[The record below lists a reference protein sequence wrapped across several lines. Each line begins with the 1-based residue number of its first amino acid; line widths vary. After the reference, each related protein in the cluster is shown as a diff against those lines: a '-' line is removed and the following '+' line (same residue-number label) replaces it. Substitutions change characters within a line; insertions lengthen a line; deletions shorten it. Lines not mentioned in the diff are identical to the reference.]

1 VPFFFRDNAKKLYAR
16 LSVVDAPWELRN
28 EALELEELFDRLERE
43 KATSGERM
51 ATIQRFL
58 SLHRRSLEYLVKK

>member
-1 VPFFFRDNAKKLYAR
+1 MPFFFRDSAKKLYER
-16 LSVVDAPWELRN
+16 LSAMDAPWDLRN

-43 KATSGERM
+43 KATSAERM
-51 ATIQRFL
+51 RTIQQFL